1 MTERRPILVL
11 GGTGMLG
18 GALVRV
24 LGTKGRPCEAPG
36 RDEIDLASCADLEQS
51 IEARNP
57 CAVINAAAFSDVT
70 AAELPTRHA
79 AAFELNHRLPAR
91 LAKLHQRLDLKLVHV
106 STDYVFDGKQEHPYA
121 EDAPTAPLQVYG
133 RSKLAGEVA
142 VLEIC
147 ANALVVRTSTLFGP
161 GRRERPNYV
170 DAIALQARKKERLDV
185 VRLPVSSPTFAI
197 DLAQAIL
204 TLLDLGAT
212 GLIHAVNDGGCSR
225 LQLAQETVRLAGLAD
240 RVTVHERPQPAD
252 DLARPAYSV
261 LDTSRYRNLTGQ
273 PLRPWQE
280 ALGEYMA
287 AGMKK

>member
-1 MTERRPILVL
+1 MTEQRPILVF

-18 GALVRV
+18 GALVRA
-24 LGTKGRPCEAPG
+24 LGSQGRPCEAPG
-36 RDEIDLASCADLEQS
+36 RDEIDLASCTDLEQS

-70 AAELPTRHA
+70 AAELPTHHA

-91 LAKLHQRLDLKLVHV
+91 LAKLHQRLGLKLVHV
-106 STDYVFDGKQEHPYA
+106 STDYVFDGRQERPYA
-121 EDAPTAPLQVYG
+121 EDSPTAALQVYG

-142 VLEIC
+142 VLDTC

-170 DAIALQARKKERLDV
+170 DAIARQARKKERLDV
-185 VRLPVSSPTFAI
+185 VRLPVSSPTFAP
-197 DLAQAIL
+197 DLAVAL
-204 TLLDLGAT
+204 VNLLDLGAK
-212 GLIHAVNDGGCSR
+212 GLVHVVNEGGCSR
-225 LQLAQETVRLAGLAD
+225 LELARETVRLAGLAAK
-240 RVTVHERPQPAD
+240 VAVHERPQPAN

-261 LDTSRYRNLTGQ
+261 LDTSRYRKLTGQ

-280 ALGEYMA
+280 ALAEHLA
-287 AGMKK
+287 AG